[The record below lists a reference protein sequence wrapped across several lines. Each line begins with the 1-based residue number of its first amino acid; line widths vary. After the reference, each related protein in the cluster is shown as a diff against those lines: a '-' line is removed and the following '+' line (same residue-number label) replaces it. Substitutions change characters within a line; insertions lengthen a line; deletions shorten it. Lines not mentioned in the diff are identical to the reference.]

1 MTRNK
6 SVAFIASA
14 AALLLALGV
23 AACGG
28 SDNSAT
34 AAAPSSTTTPSPA
47 PASQTSTS
55 GGETVGTASGGA
67 LGTILV
73 DSHGDTL
80 YVFDKDTG
88 STSTCSGACASSWP
102 PLRADGKPTAGSGV
116 TASMLGTTPRSDGKP
131 QVTYNGHPLYTFTA
145 DQSPGETNG
154 QGVNAFGAPWY
165 VVAPSGDQITS
176 AGSGSG
182 SSSSSSSGSLY

>member
-1 MTRNK
+1 MTRNR
-6 SVAFIASA
+6 SATFIASA

-28 SDNSAT
+28 DDNGAT
-34 AAAPSSTTTPSPA
+34 AATPSPTTA
-47 PASQTSTS
+47 S
-55 GGETVGTASGGA
+55 GGGTVGTASAGS

-73 DSHGDTL
+73 DSQGNTL

-88 STSTCSGACASSWP
+88 SMSTCSGACATNWP

-116 TASMLGTTPRSDGKP
+116 TTSMLGTTPRSDGKP
-131 QVTYNGHPLYTFTA
+131 QVTYNGHPLYTYTA
-145 DQSPGETNG
+145 DQGPGETNG
-154 QGVNAFGAPWY
+154 QGVTAFGAPWY

-176 AGSGSG
+176 PASG
-182 SSSSSSSGSLY
+182 SSSSSGSLY